1 VSAERLEAND
11 ATRRTRLANERT
23 FLAWWRS
30 GLTALA
36 VGFGAGRLIP
46 ELAAGSNWPFEV
58 VGVGFSLIGISFM
71 AYGYVR
77 HRDVER
83 ELSRGGY
90 ASLPDRVA
98 LIFAA
103 FGALL
108 GVATAVLLIVHPG

>member
-1 VSAERLEAND
+1 VSDLGPETKD

-36 VGFGAGRLIP
+36 VGFGAGRLVP
-46 ELAAGSNWPFEV
+46 ELAGGSNWPFEAI
-58 VGVGFSLIGISFM
+58 GVGFCLVGVAFM

-77 HRDVER
+77 HREVER
-83 ELSRGGY
+83 ELSRGRY

-98 LIFAA
+98 LSFAA

-108 GVATAVLLIVHPG
+108 GLATAVLLVIHPA